1 MGKIINILLKYIKID
16 KSMEKNTICGKEKY
30 SK

>member
-16 KSMEKNTICGKEKY
+16 KSMEKNTICGKKY